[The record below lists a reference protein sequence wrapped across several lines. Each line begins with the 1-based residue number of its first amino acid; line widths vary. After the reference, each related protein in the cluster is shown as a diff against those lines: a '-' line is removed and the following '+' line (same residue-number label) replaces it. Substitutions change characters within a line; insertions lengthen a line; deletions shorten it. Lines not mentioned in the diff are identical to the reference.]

1 MTTVAQTITSIG
13 TFLQP
18 LMPAATKIVRGQSN
32 NVPSPLPPSIVLTPV
47 GDYQYTTTRSKFD
60 PAAGKMSHLMPKRLA
75 IQMDFYGYAG
85 GDMSNIAITVL
96 RSIATD
102 GAFPT
107 GVTPLYCSDAI
118 QAPLTTGEKQYE
130 ERWSATL
137 SLQYNSPVLINQDSF
152 NVVGDVTVDP
162 VNVTIPVE

>member
-1 MTTVAQTITSIG
+1 
-13 TFLQP
+13 
-18 LMPAATKIVRGQSN
+18 
-32 NVPSPLPPSIVLTPV
+32 
-47 GDYQYTTTRSKFD
+47 
-60 PAAGKMSHLMPKRLA
+60 MSHLMPKRLA
-75 IQMDFYGYAG
+75 IQMDFYGYVG

-96 RSIATD
+96 RSIATT
-102 GAFPT
+102 GAFPA